1 MVLLPILSALLALS
15 PAAPAPDSLETPA
28 RTLSITTGTVETLN
42 VTGVAGGS
50 SDTRMPGGN
59 AILWGLHLD
68 EASDKPC
75 DLELFWWR
83 QDTSSR
89 TQGLFKTTFRL
100 CGDKTSSDG
109 FVGVGY
115 SNSYIVWDSNGV
127 PTGNPHVLAPSVFLA
142 AHGVRACLNRR
153 GDRIKGVRLLG
164 STVNQDDAGEARRD
178 FGLMR
183 DFERTNCNTWK
194 TIRKCDVGDVVVG
207 VDIHHSDGEIH
218 GLAPKCAPV
227 TVRDVMVAS
236 PND

>member
-1 MVLLPILSALLALS
+1 MVLLPLLSALLALS
-15 PAAPAPDSLETPA
+15 PADTSSTPA
-28 RTLSITTGTVETLN
+28 RTLSITTGTAHTLS
-42 VTGVAGGS
+42 VSGVAGGS
-50 SDTRMPGGN
+50 VDTRMPGGN

-100 CGDKTSSDG
+100 CGDQTSSDG

-115 SNSYIVWDSNGV
+115 SNDYIVWGMNGI
-127 PTGNPHVLAPSVFLA
+127 PTGNPHVLSPSVFLA
-142 AHGVRACLNRR
+142 AHGLRACLNRR
-153 GDRIKGVRLLG
+153 GDRVKGVRLFG

-178 FGLMR
+178 PGLKR
-183 DFERTNCNTWK
+183 DFERTNCTTWK
-194 TIRKCDVGDVVVG
+194 TIRKCDEGDVMVG
-207 VDIHHSDGEIH
+207 VDIHHSGGEIH
-218 GLAPKCAPV
+218 GLAPKCASV
-227 TVRDVMVAS
+227 TVQEVMVAR

>member
-1 MVLLPILSALLALS
+1 MLLILLSALLALS
-15 PAAPAPDSLETPA
+15 PADTLETPA
-28 RTLSITTGTVETLN
+28 RTLSITTGTAHTMN
-42 VTGVAGGS
+42 VSGVAGGTVG
-50 SDTRMPGGN
+50 TRMPGNN

-68 EASDKPC
+68 ESGDKPC

-83 QDTSSR
+83 QDTSSH

-115 SNSYIVWDSNGV
+115 SNSYIVWGSNGV

-142 AHGVRACLNRR
+142 AHGVRACLNSR

-164 STVNQDDAGEARRD
+164 STVNQDGAGEVRRD

-183 DFERTNCNTWK
+183 DFERTNCNEWK
-194 TIRKCDVGDVVVG
+194 TIRKCDTGEAIVGL
-207 VDIHHSDGEIH
+207 DIHHSDGEIH
-218 GLAPKCAPV
+218 GLAPKCAAV
-227 TVRDVMVAS
+227 TVRDMMVS
-236 PND
+236 SSN